1 MAENDV
7 PFNPLD
13 PLGPEFGKINPTSLD
28 PVSMSPFEGDNIDM
42 PTFENYKN
50 VFEPVR
56 NFFPPETSLHSP
68 VQNVKQFAVGIPN
81 QKTPTGAGS
90 TADRANAWLS
100 KWKADNTTRNAKP
113 KDNFGRIMMYKDG
126 PNGDAFY
133 DRYKA
138 FGQQKFDEIG
148 FSPLRNN
155 DAIYNENTT
164 WWQRHKRTMMNSFW
178 PLFGRGF
185 ISGPKSL
192 AKALTGDFSPDI
204 EEAEAYERAAAIG
217 QDTTGGFGSF
227 MNNTIMNF
235 GYTAGI
241 ITEAVAEEFGALLLA
256 PETGGASLVAATVNN
271 AIKLGRVPNM
281 LSKVNKMSTGVRGIA
296 RARTM
301 SQRAAAGQRIGKVL
315 NQSVKGI
322 GGSING
328 SRRFWNQVRQSSQLP
343 LIRFLNP
350 LENTTEALIG
360 IGKNAD
366 NLTALAKVSKT
377 AGGLY
382 RDMRNVNMALSEARL
397 EGGLVE
403 NKTYDKLYTDYFVK
417 NQMAPDDKMQR
428 DMVLQAKAAGMET
441 LLWNV
446 ALVYGTN
453 KLVFPNIM
461 GPRGGIANFLRS
473 KTDDILNLDSR
484 VGKKVIFRETAQKA
498 GKPKPKLTKGK
509 FEVVDNTIAEKIRAF
524 KKDPLRKSTA
534 GFLGYFKANFAEGF
548 QENIQE
554 TLSEGLGNYYTNQF
568 ESSAVRAHLFNK
580 GTSVYADQASSKEE
594 YLSEAWKKYNP
605 FSAEGFEVFASGFLM
620 GFLAKPINLSV
631 EWASVAYNKNFRT
644 EEYQKYVDAKTNYAQ
659 GVANT
664 LNALYSDPQ
673 AFYDSKI
680 MNYGVQDFTSLIK
693 QYGTRKNALDA
704 TDEALVM
711 QLTTALDTG
720 MYDTFRHYISEYKN
734 LTDAEIEEE
743 LGLEAG
749 QGAKYKERVEPIL
762 AKMDQIEQK
771 HTEINRRYPTPLD
784 LNQFKKGTDE
794 YKKAA
799 LFNSAWEVAKKN
811 AIFMSSSYED
821 ALKRM
826 SAITNTLVSDPSLR
840 NISGRDIELL
850 TNVSKM
856 KNERDMLKTEVE
868 GAEAGPTS
876 RFDLQGTGLPAKKKK
891 LEALEE
897 YIAAYEYFQNYEVFD
912 TEAEIERLD
921 QEGKLEGLKDNA
933 GNVLTKEQAKEEARK
948 YLRAKLKVAPKSDDA
963 SLQARNNLETAY
975 KKYLRT
981 LNEVNEQAYFEED
994 ADRSFELLVDH
1005 YKLGRESNILADY
1018 VNLLHNPVE
1027 FAEHVERNYEWMTK
1041 LYDNRKD
1048 YYDNLVGKHL
1058 NHIELNAILN
1068 ALADKNIFI
1077 SEEDA
1082 VNFLRNP
1089 MALPDEFFDASR
1101 KAVIKEGH
1109 PEFEQLRLLFSLAS
1123 RTARQNTSVPTNDD
1137 LERNLDFLDQQMQ
1150 ADIDAL
1156 PQIQVKK
1163 ERGELDLM
1171 GDPFISA
1178 QAVYD
1183 QLKNGQYVEAVYL
1196 ENDKEQTVVF
1206 FRDNDKLF
1214 IVTGNES
1221 QEAKINEISNSFLE
1235 GKIYTLEMEPADKD
1249 AVEEIKKDYAQRR
1262 LDLINKMAEK
1272 VNSAAGTDA
1281 EDAFVPFTSA
1291 TPFDEMDEELQDILK
1306 SVYGNYL
1313 EKNPDIADKVL
1324 DLDDYAY
1331 FEELESFVRT
1341 NRLAKEAIDNY
1352 NSRKLAERA
1361 TQPTGQVEAPVIE
1374 IQGQLIDFALISDKK
1389 IRDAI
1394 KYLNKNILALEEK
1407 INQIPEDKRNQA
1419 ELELLAK
1426 LKFNAAQ
1433 AERYLAFRI
1442 QNTESPKMQ
1451 NALDIIGRD
1460 VIAYQNK
1467 IILDKAT
1474 NKYDVDGDLLA
1485 RVTSA
1490 IEKLKKEGYSYDKDA
1505 MNTIIASFRR
1515 TVLAGK
1521 TLEEFETDLSSRIR
1535 DGESGMNEYARKM
1548 IILKLKEVL
1557 ELESTEEG
1565 TDTKANVDI
1574 SEGEAVSV
1582 HTPRKL
1588 FKARLDRIKENQEG
1602 KRKADYTAS
1611 PEGYVVSLM
1620 ADKFNENDDQ
1630 GRPIHAG
1637 AEVYLNDK
1645 EISEIKRIE
1654 AKRKSGLINANEKSE
1669 ALQQVY
1675 RDAFKRALDTYE
1687 IVEDAEFEIE
1697 VEDRRSKYN
1706 ATTTDTKQEKSKMT
1720 DQEKID
1726 YLKEI
1731 VSEYTF
1737 EQNRLAGNY
1746 LDDQIR
1752 TFFETGEAQ
1761 FDGNKITQEAF
1772 DALFGPSSFLAS
1784 IKRRHDNG
1792 EIQVFANRIKL
1803 FDKEAGVA
1811 GEIDLLIVDR
1821 NGNVFIVD
1829 IKTGS
1834 KDKWANYDQ
1843 LGNPNSKKEN
1853 YLLQL
1858 TAYANMFYNMTG
1870 IKPGIFLMPIETDV
1884 DPTVVLNPNTN
1895 EPEGGK
1901 VLTAKFATSI
1911 ADIDTNLL
1919 KLDPSLVIGD
1929 NELSIQDRVDQIIP
1943 RKNIQPVEDV
1953 VTPMDEVSDDEW
1965 NNFLKPISEVS
1976 PERIASLAYKVSRRL
1991 ALTDKEEA
1999 IRQKF
2004 AAQVNIKMIEMLA
2017 KEQQTSDPQVG
2028 DDAEVQNPLAEQ
2040 NEEMERMIL
2049 DDEVL
2054 ERKKDLL
2061 NRRITALKNKQLTTQ
2076 TKLEDV
2082 RDTLAFLEDL
2092 LESSVDLASINV
2104 NSLVASVDQ
2113 ITKLTEVAKQLK
2125 KSKQSKMG
2133 KKVQGRAD
2141 EYNKRIRAEFKE
2153 AQFILSTIKKVKE
2166 EIAQLEAL
2174 QKDLE
2179 LQVEYYQQ
2187 LKTDKSIKTISV
2199 SEINN
2204 KIRKIQGKLKT
2215 IGRVIDALRNAIRSS
2230 LEYLREYLKVWQRL
2244 NVKMQKFGKETG
2256 YKPLSQEELRA
2267 LINSTDPSDI
2277 ATLEKYPQL
2286 RKEYDT
2292 LLTEINEVMDDV
2304 EFMDSVYNIENQRIQ
2319 ELEDAALRYQ
2329 RQIRFLQELID
2340 EEAEDIYGTPKLT
2353 DIEDA
2358 MVTAPEPKQS
2368 MTAAQNRIN
2377 TRINETQDELDSMME
2392 SAPSAEVLNKAE
2404 TVGGMTLKD
2413 LMESNEVFNEFV
2425 NMINAAN
2432 TPEELSGI
2440 ILKMQKSA
2448 DLELDEIDALQKLI
2462 DAREEGL
2469 NKGTIEP
2476 VININNVKEGT
2487 IVIAKKAIFTSSEKT
2502 TISLDEGQAGVISDI
2517 GQNGIRV
2524 KAEGR
2529 SIVFTWETANEFL
2542 TTEEM
2547 LMNQK
2552 PGEGFELSIEDKN
2565 VLRSSIDSSKLTDSD
2580 FENIQNNV
2588 QNKTQEDLENELF
2601 ENNPCES

>member
-81 QKTPTGAGS
+81 QKTPTDVGS

-133 DRYKA
+133 GRYQA

-192 AKALTGDFSPDI
+192 AKALTGDFSPDL

-217 QDTTGGFGSF
+217 QDTKGGFGSF

-256 PETGGASLVAATVNN
+256 PETGGASLVAATANN
-271 AIKLGRVPNM
+271 AIKLGRIPNM
-281 LSKVNKMSTGVRGIA
+281 LSKINKMSTGARGITRSA
-296 RARTM
+296 QAARTM

-328 SRRFWNQVRQSSQLP
+328 SRRFWNQVRQASKAP
-343 LIRFLNP
+343 LIKFLNP

-484 VGKKVIFRETAQKA
+484 VGKKVVFRETAQKA

-524 KKDPLRKSTA
+524 KKDPFRKSTA

-580 GTSVYADQASSKEE
+580 GTSVYSDQASSKEE

-644 EEYQKYVDAKTNYAQ
+644 EEYQRYVDAKTNYAQ

-680 MNYGVQDFTSLIK
+680 MNYGVQDFTNLIK

-784 LNQFKKGTDE
+784 LDQFKKGTDE

-811 AIFMSSSYED
+811 AIFMSSSYDD

-826 SAITNTLVSDPSLR
+826 SAITNTLISDPSLR

-856 KNERDMLKTEVE
+856 KNERDMLKTEIE

-897 YIAAYEYFQNYEVFD
+897 FITAYEYFQNYEVFD

-963 SLQARNNLETAY
+963 SLEARNNLETAY

-1123 RTARQNTSVPTNDD
+1123 RTARQNTSVPTNED

-1163 ERGELDLM
+1163 ERGKLDLM

-1196 ENDKEQTVVF
+1196 ENDKEQTIVF
-1206 FRDNDKLF
+1206 FRDKDKLF
-1214 IVTGNES
+1214 IVSGNES

-1235 GKIYTLEMEPADKD
+1235 GNIYTLEMEPADKD

-1281 EDAFVPFTSA
+1281 EDAFVPFTAA
-1291 TPFDEMDEELQDILK
+1291 TPFDEMDQELQDILK

-1374 IQGQLIDFALISDKK
+1374 IQGQLLDFALMSDKK

-1460 VIAYQNK
+1460 IIAYQNK

-1490 IEKLKKEGYSYDKDA
+1490 IEKLKKEGYSYDQNA
-1505 MNTIIASFRR
+1505 MNTIIAAFRR
-1515 TVLAGK
+1515 TVLAGQSVDA
-1521 TLEEFETDLSSRIR
+1521 FEKELNLRMR
-1535 DGESGMNEYARKM
+1535 DGEYGMNDYARKM
-1548 IILKLKEVL
+1548 IIIKLKEVL
-1557 ELESTEEG
+1557 ETT
-1565 TDTKANVDI
+1565 TDTKADI
-1574 SEGEAVSV
+1574 AAKIADIEKRRKESIVSFIKSRPRVKLSSNEEIVKAREELNKQTTEINDQYDAEYLEAVKKGEI
-1582 HTPRKL
+1582 PK
-1588 FKARLDRIKENQEG
+1588 DRAMRAISSADGLN
-1602 KRKADYTAS
+1602 RKAY
-1611 PEGYVVSLM
+1611 
-1620 ADKFNENDDQ
+1620 
-1630 GRPIHAG
+1630 
-1637 AEVYLNDK
+1637 AEL
-1645 EISEIKRIE
+1645 
-1654 AKRKSGLINANEKSE
+1654 A
-1669 ALQQVY
+1669 ALG
-1675 RDAFKRALDTYE
+1675 
-1687 IVEDAEFEIE
+1687 
-1697 VEDRRSKYN
+1697 
-1706 ATTTDTKQEKSKMT
+1706 TDTKQEKSKMT

-1761 FDGNKITQEAF
+1761 FDGNKISQEAF

-1834 KDKWANYDQ
+1834 KDKWDNYDQ

-1884 DPTVVLNPNTN
+1884 DSTVVLNPNTN

-1919 KLDPSLVIGD
+1919 KLDSSLVIGD

-1953 VTPMDEVSDDEW
+1953 VTPMNEVSDDEW
-1965 NNFLKPISEVS
+1965 NNFLKPIPEVS

-2040 NEEMERMIL
+2040 DEEMERMIL

-2104 NSLVASVDQ
+2104 NSLVASVEQ

-2174 QKDLE
+2174 QKDLK

-2286 RKEYDT
+2286 KKEYDA

-2358 MVTAPEPKQS
+2358 MVTTPEPKQS

-2440 ILKMQKSA
+2440 ILKMQRSA

-2487 IVIAKKAIFTSSEKT
+2487 IVIAKKPIFTSSEKT
-2502 TISLDEGQAGVISDI
+2502 TISLDEGQAGIITDI

-2529 SIVFTWETANEFL
+2529 SIVFTWETVNEFL

-2565 VLRSSIDSSKLTDSD
+2565 VLRSSIDSSKLTDTD
-2580 FENIQNNV
+2580 FENIQKNV
-2588 QNKTQEDLENELF
+2588 QDKNQEDLENELF

>member
-1 MAENDV
+1 MAENDI

-28 PVSMSPFEGDNIDM
+28 PVSMSPFEGDSIDM

-50 VFEPVR
+50 VFDPVV
-56 NFFPPETSLHSP
+56 NFLPPQTSLHSP

-81 QKTPTGAGS
+81 QKTPTDVGS
-90 TADRANAWLS
+90 AADRANAWLN

-138 FGQQKFDEIG
+138 FGQQKFDEVG

-185 ISGPKSL
+185 ISGPKSF
-192 AKALTGDFSPDI
+192 AKALTGDFSPDL

-217 QDTTGGFGSF
+217 QDTKGGFGSF
-227 MNNTIMNF
+227 MNNTVMNF

-241 ITEAVAEEFGALLLA
+241 IAEAVAEEFAALLLA
-256 PETGGASLVAATVNN
+256 PETGGASIVAATVNN
-271 AIKLGRVPNM
+271 SIKLGRLPSM
-281 LSKVNKMSTGVRGIA
+281 LSKINKMGTGVRGVTRSAQIA
-296 RARTM
+296 KL
-301 SQRAAAGQRIGKVL
+301 SQRAATGERIGKVL
-315 NQSVKGI
+315 NNSIKGI
-322 GGSING
+322 GSSING
-328 SRRFWNQVRQSSQLP
+328 SRKFWNQVRQASKAP
-343 LIRFLNP
+343 LVKFLNP
-350 LENTTEALIG
+350 LENTTEALVG
-360 IGKNAD
+360 IGRNAD

-403 NKTYDKLYTDYFVK
+403 NKTYDRLYTDYFVK
-417 NQMAPDDKMQR
+417 NQMAPDDQMQR

-484 VGKKVIFRETAQKA
+484 VGKKVVFREAEKQA
-498 GKPKPKLTKGK
+498 GKPKSKLRKGK
-509 FEVVDNTIAEKIRAF
+509 FEVVDNTFKEKIRAF

-534 GFLGYFKANFAEGF
+534 GFLGYFKANFVEGF

-580 GTSVYADQASSKEE
+580 GASVYADQASSKEE

-620 GFLAKPINLSV
+620 GFLAKPINMSV

-664 LNALYSDPQ
+664 LNALYSDPK

-680 MNYGVQDFTSLIK
+680 MNYGVQDFTNLIK

-720 MYDTFRHYISEYKN
+720 MYDTFRHYISDYKN

-771 HTEINRRYPTPLD
+771 HNEINRRYPTPLD
-784 LNQFKKGTDE
+784 LDQFKKGTDE

-799 LFNSAWEVAKKN
+799 IFNSAWEVAKKN
-811 AIFMSSSYED
+811 AIFMSSSYDD

-826 SAITNTLVSDPSLR
+826 AAITNTLVSDPSLR

-856 KNERDMLKTEVE
+856 KNERDMLKTEIE

-948 YLRAKLKVAPKSDDA
+948 YLRAKLKIAPKSDDA
-963 SLQARNNLETAY
+963 SLEARNNLETAY

-1005 YKLGRESNILADY
+1005 YKLGRESNLLADY

-1109 PEFEQLRLLFSLAS
+1109 PEFEQLRLLFTLAS
-1123 RTARQNTSVPTNDD
+1123 RTARQNISVPTNED

-1171 GDPFISA
+1171 GDPFVSA

-1196 ENDKEQTVVF
+1196 ENDKEQTIVF

-1214 IVTGNES
+1214 IVTGDQS
-1221 QEAKINEISNSFLE
+1221 QEVKVNEISNSFLE

-1249 AVEEIKKDYAQRR
+1249 AVEAIKKDYAQRR

-1281 EDAFVPFTSA
+1281 EDAFVPFTAA
-1291 TPFDEMDEELQDILK
+1291 TPFDEMDQELQDILK
-1306 SVYGNYL
+1306 SVYGDYL

-1341 NRLAKEAIDNY
+1341 NRLAKEAIDSY

-1361 TQPTGQVEAPVIE
+1361 TQPTGQVEAPIIE

-1389 IRDAI
+1389 IREAI

-1407 INQIPEDKRNQA
+1407 INQIPEDKRSQA

-1433 AERYLAFRI
+1433 AERYLAFRV

-1490 IEKLKKEGYSYDKDA
+1490 VEKLKKEGYSYDQSA
-1505 MNTIIASFRR
+1505 MNTIIAAFRK
-1515 TVLAGK
+1515 TVLAGQSVDA
-1521 TLEEFETDLSSRIR
+1521 FEKELSSRMR
-1535 DGESGMNEYARKM
+1535 DGEYGMNDYARKM
-1548 IILKLKEVL
+1548 ITLKLKEVL
-1557 ELESTEEG
+1557 ESESTTPVSDKKIELEKKIKKLENQIQTTYRFKEDTDSNAAVVQAEKDIEKYETELKKLKDELAALESTE
-1565 TDTKANVDI
+1565 TK
-1574 SEGEAVSV
+1574 E
-1582 HTPRKL
+1582 
-1588 FKARLDRIKENQEG
+1588 
-1602 KRKADYTAS
+1602 
-1611 PEGYVVSLM
+1611 
-1620 ADKFNENDDQ
+1620 
-1630 GRPIHAG
+1630 
-1637 AEVYLNDK
+1637 
-1645 EISEIKRIE
+1645 
-1654 AKRKSGLINANEKSE
+1654 
-1669 ALQQVY
+1669 
-1675 RDAFKRALDTYE
+1675 
-1687 IVEDAEFEIE
+1687 
-1697 VEDRRSKYN
+1697 
-1706 ATTTDTKQEKSKMT
+1706 EKSKMT
-1720 DQEKID
+1720 DEDKIN
-1726 YLKEI
+1726 YLKEL
-1731 VSEYTF
+1731 VTEYTF

-1752 TFFETGEAQ
+1752 NFFETGEAQ

-1772 DALFGPSSFLAS
+1772 DALFGPNSFLAS

-1821 NGNVFIVD
+1821 NGNVSIVD

-1834 KDKWANYDQ
+1834 KDKWAKYDE

-1895 EPEGGK
+1895 QPEGGK

-1919 KLDPSLVIGD
+1919 KLDSSLVIGD
-1929 NELSIQDRVDQIIP
+1929 NELSIQDRIDQIIP
-1943 RKNIQPVEDV
+1943 RKDIQPVEDV

-1965 NNFLKPISEVS
+1965 NNFLKPVPEVS

-2017 KEQQTSDPQVG
+2017 KEQQTSNPQIG
-2028 DDAEVQNPLAEQ
+2028 DDAEVQNPIAEQ
-2040 NEEMERMIL
+2040 NEELERMIL

-2054 ERKKDLL
+2054 ERKNDLL

-2166 EIAQLEAL
+2166 EIAQLEAI

-2187 LKTDKSIKTISV
+2187 LKTDKSIKTISA
-2199 SEINN
+2199 SEINK

-2267 LINSTDPSDI
+2267 LIDSTDPSDI

-2286 RKEYDT
+2286 KKEFDA

-2329 RQIRFLQELID
+2329 RQVRFLQELVD

-2353 DIEDA
+2353 DIEDG
-2358 MVTAPEPKQS
+2358 MVETPKPEQS

-2392 SAPSAEVLNKAE
+2392 SAPSVDDLNKAE

-2425 NMINAAN
+2425 DMINAAN

-2440 ILKMQKSA
+2440 ILKMQRSA

-2469 NKGTIEP
+2469 NKGTVEP

-2487 IVIAKKAIFTSSEKT
+2487 IVIAKKPIFTSPEKT
-2502 TISLDEGQAGVISDI
+2502 TMLMDENQAGTISDV
-2517 GQNGIRV
+2517 GANGIRV
-2524 KAEGR
+2524 MAEGK
-2529 SIVFTWETANEFL
+2529 SIVFTWEKANEFL
-2542 TTEEM
+2542 TTSEM

-2552 PGEGFELSIEDKN
+2552 PGEGFELSIQDKN
-2565 VLRSSIDSSKLTDSD
+2565 VLKSSIDSSKLTDSD
-2580 FENIQNNV
+2580 FENIQKNV
-2588 QNKTQEDLENELF
+2588 QNKSQEDLENELF
-2601 ENNPCES
+2601 ENNPCKS

>member
-1 MAENDV
+1 MAENDI

-28 PVSMSPFEGDNIDM
+28 PVSMSPFEGDSIDM

-56 NFFPPETSLHSP
+56 NLFPPETSLHSP

-81 QKTPTGAGS
+81 QKTPTDVGS

-138 FGQQKFDEIG
+138 FGQQKFDEVG

-164 WWQRHKRTMMNSFW
+164 YWQRHKRTMMNSFW

-192 AKALTGDFSPDI
+192 GKALIGDFSPDLV
-204 EEAEAYERAAAIG
+204 EAEAYERAAAIG
-217 QDTTGGFGSF
+217 QDTKGGFGSF
-227 MNNTIMNF
+227 MNNTVMNF

-241 ITEAVAEEFGALLLA
+241 IVEAVAEEFAALLLA
-256 PETGGASLVAATVNN
+256 PETGGASVVAATVNN
-271 AIKLGRVPNM
+271 AIKLGRIPSII
-281 LSKVNKMSTGVRGIA
+281 SKINKIGTGIKGVSRSAQAA
-296 RARTM
+296 RL
-301 SQRAAAGQRIGKVL
+301 SQRAATGQRIGKVL
-315 NQSVKGI
+315 NESVRGI

-328 SRRFWNQVRQSSQLP
+328 SRKFWNQIRQASKTP
-343 LIRFLNP
+343 LVRFLNP

-360 IGKNAD
+360 IGRNAD

-382 RDMRNVNMALSEARL
+382 RDVRNVNMALSEARL

-403 NKTYDKLYTDYFVK
+403 NKTYDRLYTDYFVK
-417 NQMAPDDKMQR
+417 NQIAPDDQMQR

-484 VGKKVIFRETAQKA
+484 VGKKVVFREAEKQA
-498 GKPKPKLTKGK
+498 GKPKPKLRKGK
-509 FEVVDNTIAEKIRAF
+509 FEVVDNTFADKVKAF
-524 KKDPLRKSTA
+524 KKDPLRKSTV

-554 TLSEGLGNYYTNQF
+554 TLSEGLGNYYTDQF
-568 ESSAVRAHLFNK
+568 ESAAVRAHLFNK
-580 GTSVYADQASSKEE
+580 GASIYADQASSKEE

-605 FSAEGFEVFASGFLM
+605 FSPEGFEVFASGFLM
-620 GFLAKPINLSV
+620 GFLAKPINMSV

-644 EEYQKYVDAKTNYAQ
+644 EEYQRYVDAKTNYAQ

-664 LNALYSDPQ
+664 LNAWYSNPE
-673 AFYDSKI
+673 AFFSSKI
-680 MNYGVQDFTSLIK
+680 MNYGVQDMVSLIK
-693 QYGTRKNALDA
+693 QYGGRKEALDA

-720 MYDTFRHYISEYKN
+720 MYDTFRHYISDYKN

-762 AKMDQIEQK
+762 AKMDEIEQK
-771 HTEINRRYPTPLD
+771 YKEINRRYPTPLD
-784 LNQFKKGTDE
+784 LDQFKKGTDE

-799 LFNSAWEVAKKN
+799 LFNSAWDVAKKN
-811 AIFMSSSYED
+811 AIFMSSSYDD

-826 SAITNTLVSDPSLR
+826 AAITNTLVSDPSLR

-856 KNERDMLKTEVE
+856 KNERDMLKTEIE

-921 QEGKLEGLKDNA
+921 EEGKLEGLKDNA

-948 YLRAKLKVAPKSDDA
+948 YLRAKLKIAPKSDDA
-963 SLQARNNLETAY
+963 SLEARNRLETAY

-981 LNEVNEQAYFEED
+981 LNEVNEQAYFEEA
-994 ADRSFELLVDH
+994 ADRTFELLVDH

-1027 FAEHVERNYEWMTK
+1027 FADHVERNYEWMTK
-1041 LYDNRKD
+1041 LYNNRKD
-1048 YYDNLVGKHL
+1048 YYDDLVGKHL

-1101 KAVIKEGH
+1101 KAVIREGH
-1109 PEFEQLRLLFSLAS
+1109 PEFDQLRLLFTLAS
-1123 RTARQNTSVPTNDD
+1123 RTARQNISVPTNED

-1163 ERGELDLM
+1163 DQGELDLM
-1171 GDPFISA
+1171 GDPFVGA

-1183 QLKNGQYVEAVYL
+1183 QLKNGQYIELVYL
-1196 ENDKEQTVVF
+1196 ENDKEQTITL
-1206 FRDNDKLF
+1206 FRNNDKLF
-1214 IVTGNES
+1214 IVNGTES
-1221 QEAKINEISNSFLE
+1221 QEVNINELTASFLE
-1235 GKIYTLEMEPADKD
+1235 GKVYTLEMEPADKE

-1281 EDAFVPFTSA
+1281 EDAFVPFTAA

-1306 SVYGNYL
+1306 GVYGDYL

-1341 NRLAKEAIDNY
+1341 NRLAKQAIDNY
-1352 NSRKLAERA
+1352 NNRKLAEKA

-1374 IQGQLIDFALISDKK
+1374 IQGQLMDFALMSDKK
-1389 IRDAI
+1389 IREAI

-1474 NKYDVDGDLLA
+1474 NKYDVDGDLLE

-1490 IEKLKKEGYSYDKDA
+1490 IEKLEKEGYSYDKDA

-1548 IILKLKEVL
+1548 IILKLREVL
-1557 ELESTEEG
+1557 ESESTAPVSDKKIELEKKIKKLENQIQTTYRFKEDTDSNAAVVQAEKDIEKYETELKKLKDELATLEG
-1565 TDTKANVDI
+1565 TETK
-1574 SEGEAVSV
+1574 E
-1582 HTPRKL
+1582 
-1588 FKARLDRIKENQEG
+1588 
-1602 KRKADYTAS
+1602 
-1611 PEGYVVSLM
+1611 
-1620 ADKFNENDDQ
+1620 
-1630 GRPIHAG
+1630 
-1637 AEVYLNDK
+1637 
-1645 EISEIKRIE
+1645 
-1654 AKRKSGLINANEKSE
+1654 
-1669 ALQQVY
+1669 
-1675 RDAFKRALDTYE
+1675 
-1687 IVEDAEFEIE
+1687 
-1697 VEDRRSKYN
+1697 
-1706 ATTTDTKQEKSKMT
+1706 EKSKMT

-1726 YLKEI
+1726 YLKEL
-1731 VSEYTF
+1731 VTEYTF

-1746 LDDQIR
+1746 IDEQIR

-1834 KDKWANYDQ
+1834 KEKWSNYDQ
-1843 LGNPNSKKEN
+1843 LGNPISKKEH

-1870 IKPGIFLMPIETDV
+1870 IKPGIFLMPIETNV

-1895 EPEGGK
+1895 QPEGGK

-1919 KLDPSLVIGD
+1919 KLDSSLVIGD

-1943 RKNIQPVEDV
+1943 RRDIQPVEDV
-1953 VTPMDEVSDDEW
+1953 VTPMNEVSDEEW
-1965 NNFLKPISEVS
+1965 NNFLKSIPEVS

-1991 ALTDKEEA
+1991 ALTDREEA

-2017 KEQQTSDPQVG
+2017 REQQTSDPEVG

-2040 NEEMERMIL
+2040 DEEIERMIL

-2054 ERKKDLL
+2054 ERKNDLL

-2141 EYNKRIRAEFKE
+2141 EYNKKIRAEFKE

-2166 EIAQLEAL
+2166 EIAQLEAI

-2187 LKTDKSIKTISV
+2187 LKKDKSIKTISA

-2277 ATLEKYPQL
+2277 AILEKYPQL
-2286 RKEYDT
+2286 KKEFDS
-2292 LLTEINEVMDDV
+2292 LLTEINDVMDDV
-2304 EFMDSVYNIENQRIQ
+2304 EFMDSVYTIENQRIQ

-2329 RQIRFLQELID
+2329 RQVRFLQELID

-2353 DIEDA
+2353 DIEDG
-2358 MVTAPEPKQS
+2358 MVETPKPKQS
-2368 MTAAQNRIN
+2368 MTAAEERIN
-2377 TRINETQDELDSMME
+2377 TRINETQNELDILE
-2392 SAPSAEVLNKAE
+2392 DKPSFEALNQAE

-2425 NMINAAN
+2425 DMINAAN

-2462 DAREEGL
+2462 DSREEGL

-2476 VININNVKEGT
+2476 VININNVKVGT
-2487 IVIAKKAIFTSSEKT
+2487 IVIAKKPIFTSPEQT
-2502 TISLDEGQAGVISDI
+2502 TISLDEGQAGVISDV
-2517 GQNGIRV
+2517 GANGIRV
-2524 KAEGR
+2524 KAEGK
-2529 SIVFTWETANEFL
+2529 SIVFPWEKVNEFL
-2542 TTEEM
+2542 ITEEM

-2565 VLRSSIDSSKLTDSD
+2565 VLKSSIDSSKLTDSD
-2580 FENIQNNV
+2580 FENIQKNV
-2588 QNKTQEDLENELF
+2588 QDKNQEDLENELY
-2601 ENNPCES
+2601 ENNPCKS

>member
-1 MAENDV
+1 MAENDI

-28 PVSMSPFEGDNIDM
+28 PVSMSPFEGDSIDM

-56 NFFPPETSLHSP
+56 NLLPPETSLHSP

-81 QKTPTGAGS
+81 QKTPTNVGS

-138 FGQQKFDEIG
+138 FGQEKFDEIG

-192 AKALTGDFSPDI
+192 GKALTGDFSPDL

-217 QDTTGGFGSF
+217 QDTKGGFGSF

-241 ITEAVAEEFGALLLA
+241 ITEAVAEEFAALLLA
-256 PETGGASLVAATVNN
+256 PETGGVSLVAATVNN
-271 AIKLGRVPNM
+271 AAKLGRLPM
-281 LSKVNKMSTGVRGIA
+281 MADKIRRAGSAARGFERASQAA
-296 RARTM
+296 RM
-301 SQRAAAGQRIGKVL
+301 SQRAATGQRIGKVL
-315 NQSVKGI
+315 NESVKGI

-328 SRRFWNQVRQSSQLP
+328 SRRFWNQVRQASKAP
-343 LIRFLNP
+343 LVKFLNP
-350 LENTTEALIG
+350 LENTTEALVG
-360 IGKNAD
+360 IGRNAD

-403 NKTYDKLYTDYFVK
+403 NKTYDRLYTDYFVK
-417 NQMAPDDKMQR
+417 NQKAPDDQMQR

-461 GPRGGIANFLRS
+461 GPRGGIANFLKS

-484 VGKKVIFRETAQKA
+484 VGKKVIFREAEKQA
-498 GKPKPKLTKGK
+498 GKPKPKLRKGK
-509 FEVVDNTIAEKIRAF
+509 YEVVDNTFKEKLISF
-524 KKDPLRKSTA
+524 KKDPLRKSAT

-554 TLSEGLGNYYTNQF
+554 TLSEGLGNYYTDQF
-568 ESSAVRAHLFNK
+568 ESSALRAHLFNK
-580 GTSVYADQASSKEE
+580 GASVYADQASSKEE

-620 GFLAKPINLSV
+620 GFLAKPINMSV

-644 EEYQKYVDAKTNYAQ
+644 EEYQRYVDAKTNYAQ

-664 LNALYSDPQ
+664 LNAMYSDPE
-673 AFYDSKI
+673 AFFSSKI
-680 MNYGVQDFTSLIK
+680 MNYATQDRANLVK
-693 QYGTRKNALDA
+693 QYGGRKDALDA

-711 QLTTALDTG
+711 QLTTALETG
-720 MYDTFRHYISEYKN
+720 NYDTFRHYISDYKN

-749 QGAKYKERVEPIL
+749 QGAKYKERVDPIL
-762 AKMDQIEQK
+762 KKMDEIESK
-771 HTEINRRYPTPLD
+771 YKEINRRYPTPLEMD
-784 LNQFKKGTDE
+784 QFQKGTEE

-799 LFNSAWEVAKKN
+799 IFNSAWEVAKKN
-811 AIFMSSSYED
+811 AIFMSSSYD
-821 ALKRM
+821 DSLKRM
-826 SAITNTLVSDPSLR
+826 AAITNTLVSDPSLR

-856 KNERDMLKTEVE
+856 KNERDMLKTEIE
-868 GAEAGPTS
+868 GAEAAPTS

-891 LEALEE
+891 LKALEE
-897 YIAAYEYFQNYEVFD
+897 FIDAYEYFQNYEVFD

-948 YLRAKLKVAPKSDDA
+948 YLRAKLKIAPKSAEA
-963 SLQARNNLETAY
+963 SEQAMSRLETSY
-975 KKYLRT
+975 KNYLRT
-981 LNEVNEQAYFEED
+981 LNEVNDQAYFEED
-994 ADRSFELLVDH
+994 ADKTFELLVDH

-1101 KAVIKEGH
+1101 KAVIREGH
-1109 PEFEQLRLLFSLAS
+1109 PEFDQLRLLFSLAS
-1123 RTARQNTSVPTNDD
+1123 RTARQNISVPTNED

-1163 ERGELDLM
+1163 DQGELDLM
-1171 GDPFISA
+1171 GDPFVGA

-1183 QLKNGQYVEAVYL
+1183 QLKNGQYIELVYL
-1196 ENDKEQTVVF
+1196 ENDKEQTITL
-1206 FRDNDKLF
+1206 FRNNDKLF
-1214 IVTGNES
+1214 IVNGTES
-1221 QEAKINEISNSFLE
+1221 QEVQINELTASFLE
-1235 GKIYTLEMEPADKD
+1235 GKLYTLEMEPADKE
-1249 AVEEIKKDYAQRR
+1249 AVEAIKKEYAQKRI
-1262 LDLINKMAEK
+1262 DLINKMAEK

-1281 EDAFVPFTSA
+1281 EDAFVPFTAA

-1306 SVYGNYL
+1306 GVYGDYL

-1352 NSRKLAERA
+1352 NARKIAEKA

-1374 IQGQLIDFALISDKK
+1374 IQGQLVDFATLSDKQIRAK
-1389 IRDAI
+1389 IKI
-1394 KYLNKNILALEEK
+1394 LNRNIIAQEETLEK
-1407 INQIPEDKRNQA
+1407 IPEDKRTQA
-1419 ELELLAK
+1419 QLELLAK

-1433 AERYLAFRI
+1433 AERYLAYRV
-1442 QNTESPKMQ
+1442 QNTESPKMK
-1451 NALDIIGRD
+1451 NTLDIIGRD
-1460 VIAYQNK
+1460 VVSYQNK
-1467 IILDKAT
+1467 IILDRAT
-1474 NKYDVDGDLLA
+1474 NKYDVDGDLLT
-1485 RVTSA
+1485 RVTTA
-1490 IEKLKKEGYSYDKDA
+1490 IEKLQRESYSYDKDA

-1521 TLEEFETDLSSRIR
+1521 TLEEFEADLSSRIR

-1548 IILKLKEVL
+1548 IILKLREVL
-1557 ELESTEEG
+1557 ESESTTPVSDKKIELEKKIKQLENQIQTTYRFKEDTDSNAAVVQAEKDIEKYETELKKLKGELAALEG
-1565 TDTKANVDI
+1565 TETK
-1574 SEGEAVSV
+1574 E
-1582 HTPRKL
+1582 
-1588 FKARLDRIKENQEG
+1588 
-1602 KRKADYTAS
+1602 
-1611 PEGYVVSLM
+1611 
-1620 ADKFNENDDQ
+1620 
-1630 GRPIHAG
+1630 
-1637 AEVYLNDK
+1637 
-1645 EISEIKRIE
+1645 
-1654 AKRKSGLINANEKSE
+1654 
-1669 ALQQVY
+1669 
-1675 RDAFKRALDTYE
+1675 
-1687 IVEDAEFEIE
+1687 
-1697 VEDRRSKYN
+1697 
-1706 ATTTDTKQEKSKMT
+1706 EKSKMT

-1726 YLKEI
+1726 YLKEL

-1737 EQNRLAGNY
+1737 EQNRLAGDY
-1746 LDDQIR
+1746 VDEQIR
-1752 TFFETGEAQ
+1752 NFFETGEAQ
-1761 FDGNKITQEAF
+1761 FDSTKITQEAF
-1772 DALFGPSSFLAS
+1772 DSLFGPSSFLAS

-1792 EIQVFANRIKL
+1792 EITVFANRIKL
-1803 FDKEAGVA
+1803 FDKNAQVA

-1821 NGNVFIVD
+1821 SGNVSIVD

-1834 KDKWANYDQ
+1834 KDKWTNFNDLANPY
-1843 LGNPNSKKEN
+1843 SKREN
-1853 YLLQL
+1853 YHLQL

-1870 IKPGIFLMPIETDV
+1870 IMPGIFLMPIETNV
-1884 DPTVVLNPNTN
+1884 DSVVTLNPTTN
-1895 EPEGGK
+1895 KPEGGK

-1911 ADIDTNLL
+1911 ADIDTNLIT
-1919 KLDPSLVIGD
+1919 LDPNLVVADG
-1929 NELSIQDRVDQIIP
+1929 EMSIQDRVDTIIP
-1943 RKNIQPVEDV
+1943 RKNIEPVGDV
-1953 VTPMDEVSDDEW
+1953 VTPMDEVSDEEW
-1965 NNFLKPISEVS
+1965 NNFLKPVPEAS
-1976 PERIASLAYKVSRRL
+1976 PERLDSLAYKVSRRL
-1991 ALTDKEEA
+1991 PLTDKEEA

-2004 AAQVNIKMIEMLA
+2004 AAEVNIKMIQLLA
-2017 KEQQTSDPQVG
+2017 REQGTADPQLG
-2028 DDAEVQNPLAEQ
+2028 DDAEVESPLADQEK
-2040 NEEMERMIL
+2040 ELEKMIL
-2049 DDEVL
+2049 DDEIL
-2054 ERKKDLL
+2054 QQKNDLL

-2092 LESSVDLASINV
+2092 LESSIDLASINV
-2104 NSLVASVDQ
+2104 DSLVASVDQ

-2133 KKVQGRAD
+2133 KKVEGRVT
-2141 EYNKRIRAEFKE
+2141 EYNKKIRAEFKE
-2153 AQFILSTIKKVKE
+2153 AQFILNTIKKVKE
-2166 EIAQLEAL
+2166 EIAQLEAI
-2174 QKDLE
+2174 QKDLQ

-2187 LKTDKSIKTISV
+2187 LKTDKSIKTISA

-2244 NVKMQKFGKETG
+2244 DVRMQKFSKETG
-2256 YKPLSQEELRA
+2256 YTPLSQEKLRA
-2267 LINSTDPSDI
+2267 LINSTDPSDV

-2286 RKEYDT
+2286 KKQYDA

-2304 EFMDSVYNIENQRIQ
+2304 EFIDSVYNAESQRIQ

-2329 RQIRFLQELID
+2329 RQVRFLQELID

-2353 DIEDA
+2353 DIEDG
-2358 MVTAPEPKQS
+2358 MVETPKPKES
-2368 MTAAQNRIN
+2368 RTAAEERIN
-2377 TRINETQDELDSMME
+2377 SRINETQNELDQLTDT
-2392 SAPSAEVLNKAE
+2392 PSFEVLDKAE
-2404 TVGGMTLKD
+2404 TVGGMSLKD
-2413 LMESNEVFNEFV
+2413 LMESNEVFTEFV
-2425 NMINAAN
+2425 DMINAAN

-2440 ILKMQKSA
+2440 ILKIQRSA

-2469 NKGTIEP
+2469 NKGTVEP
-2476 VININNVKEGT
+2476 MLNTNNVKEGT
-2487 IVIAKKAIFTSSEKT
+2487 IVIAKRVIFTSPQKDKVL
-2502 TISLDEGQAGVISDI
+2502 LDENDSAIVSEVTKE
-2517 GQNGIRV
+2517 GIRAV
-2524 KAEGR
+2524 TKDKVTIR
-2529 SIVFTWETANEFL
+2529 FTWEQANEFL

-2547 LMNQK
+2547 LMNKK
-2552 PGEGFELSIEDKN
+2552 PGEEFELSIDDKN
-2565 VLRSSIDSSKLTDSD
+2565 TIKSSIDSSKLTDED
-2580 FENIQNNV
+2580 FQNIQKNV
-2588 QNKTQEDLENELF
+2588 QDKTQDDLENELF
-2601 ENNPCES
+2601 ENNPCG

>member
-1 MAENDV
+1 MKTIQINAYEYKE
-7 PFNPLD
+7 LD
-13 PLGPEFGKINPTSLD
+13 QDAKFKVKLWLD
-28 PVSMSPFEGDNIDM
+28 EIPFEY
-42 PTFENYKN
+42 E
-50 VFEPVR
+50 
-56 NFFPPETSLHSP
+56 
-68 VQNVKQFAVGIPN
+68 
-81 QKTPTGAGS
+81 
-90 TADRANAWLS
+90 
-100 KWKADNTTRNAKP
+100 
-113 KDNFGRIMMYKDG
+113 
-126 PNGDAFY
+126 
-133 DRYKA
+133 
-138 FGQQKFDEIG
+138 
-148 FSPLRNN
+148 
-155 DAIYNENTT
+155 
-164 WWQRHKRTMMNSFW
+164 
-178 PLFGRGF
+178 
-185 ISGPKSL
+185 
-192 AKALTGDFSPDI
+192 TGDLDEQGKPIVKNDYASEWDERDI
-204 EEAEAYERAAAIG
+204 QEHCEMNKYYFDKYGNCIHHLDINRIRKVGSGVKGIERIG
-217 QDTTGGFGSF
+217 Q
-227 MNNTIMNF
+227 
-235 GYTAGI
+235 AGR
-241 ITEAVAEEFGALLLA
+241 
-256 PETGGASLVAATVNN
+256 AT
-271 AIKLGRVPNM
+271 
-281 LSKVNKMSTGVRGIA
+281 
-296 RARTM
+296 
-301 SQRAAAGQRIGKVL
+301 QRAASAQRISKVL
-315 NQSVKGI
+315 NESVKGI
-322 GGSING
+322 GHSISG
-328 SRRFWNQVRQSSQLP
+328 SRKFFNQVKQASKAP
-343 LIRFLNP
+343 LARFLNP

-360 IGKNAD
+360 IGRNAD
-366 NLTALAKVSKT
+366 NLTALAKMSKT

-403 NKTYDKLYTDYFVK
+403 NKTYDKLYTDYFLK
-417 NQMAPDDKMQR
+417 NQEAPSDQLQR
-428 DMVLQAKAAGMET
+428 EMVLQSKAAGMET

-461 GPRGGIANFLRS
+461 GPRGGIANFLKS

-484 VGKKVIFRETAQKA
+484 VGKKMVFREAEKQA
-498 GKPKPKLTKGK
+498 GKPKSKLTKGK
-509 FEVVDNTIAEKIRAF
+509 FEVVDNTFKDRLKAF
-524 KKDPLRKSTA
+524 KKDPFRKSAT
-534 GFLGYFKANFAEGF
+534 GFIGYFKANFAEGF

-554 TLSEGLGNYYTNQF
+554 TLSEGLGNYYTDKF

-580 GTSVYADQASSKEE
+580 GASIYADQASSKEE

-605 FSAEGFEVFASGFLM
+605 FSAEGFEVFSSGFLM
-620 GFLAKPINLSV
+620 GFLAKPINMSV
-631 EWASVAYNKNFRT
+631 EWGSVAYNKNFRP

-664 LNALYSDPQ
+664 LNALYSDPKQ
-673 AFYDSKI
+673 FYESKI
-680 MNYGVQDFTSLIK
+680 FNYAVQDIANIIK
-693 QYGTRKNALDA
+693 QHGGRKAALDA
-704 TDEALVM
+704 TDEALVT

-749 QGAKYKERVEPIL
+749 QGAKYKERVDPIL
-762 AKMDQIEQK
+762 SKMDQIERK
-771 HTEINRRYPTPLD
+771 YKEINKRYPTPLELD
-784 LNQFKKGTDE
+784 GFKKGTEE

-799 LFNSAWEVAKKN
+799 LFNSAWDIAKKN
-811 AIFMSSSYED
+811 AIFMSSSYDD

-826 SAITNTLVSDPSLR
+826 ADITTTLISDPALK
-840 NISGRDIELL
+840 NISARDVELL

-856 KNERDMLKTEVE
+856 KNERDMLKTEIE
-868 GAEAGPTS
+868 GADAGPTS
-876 RFDLQGTGLPAKKKK
+876 RFDIQGIGIAAKRKK
-891 LEALEE
+891 LKALEE
-897 YIAAYEYFQNYEVFD
+897 FIESYEYFQNYEVFD
-912 TEAEIERLD
+912 IEAEVDRLD
-921 QEGKLEGLKDNA
+921 QEGKLAGLKDNS
-933 GNVLTKEQAKEEARK
+933 GNELTKDQAKEEARK
-948 YLRAKLKVAPKSDDA
+948 YLRSKLKVDLKSDEA
-963 SLQARNNLETAY
+963 SLQARNRLETSY
-975 KKYLRT
+975 KNYLKT
-981 LNEVNEQAYFEED
+981 LNDINEQAYFEED
-994 ADRSFELLVDH
+994 ADRTFELLVDH
-1005 YKLGRESNILADY
+1005 YKLGRESNIMADY
-1018 VNLLHNPVE
+1018 INLLHNPVE

-1041 LYDNRKD
+1041 LYENRQE
-1048 YYDNLVGKHL
+1048 YYDNLVGKQL

-1089 MALPDEFFDASR
+1089 MMLPDEFFDASR

-1109 PEFEQLRLLFSLAS
+1109 PEFEQLRFLFTLAS
-1123 RTARQNTSVPTNDD
+1123 RSARQNIAVPTNED

-1163 ERGELDLM
+1163 ERGDLDLM
-1171 GDPFISA
+1171 GDPFVTVEAIF
-1178 QAVYD
+1178 D
-1183 QLKNGQYVEAVYL
+1183 QLKNGEYIDAVYL
-1196 ENDKEQTVVF
+1196 ENTKEKTTTF
-1206 FRDNDKLF
+1206 FKNNDKLY
-1214 IVTGNES
+1214 IINGDQS
-1221 QEAKINEISNSFLE
+1221 QEVQLNEVPNNFIE
-1235 GKIYTLEMEPADKD
+1235 GTIYTLKMEAADKE
-1249 AVEEIKKDYAQRR
+1249 AVAAIEKEYAQRR

-1272 VNSAAGTDA
+1272 VNTAAGTDA
-1281 EDAFVPFTSA
+1281 EDTFVKFYPS
-1291 TPFDEMDEELQDILK
+1291 TPFDEMDEELQEILK
-1306 SVYGNYL
+1306 GVYITYL
-1313 EKNPDIADKVL
+1313 ENNPDIADRVL
-1324 DLDDYAY
+1324 DLEDDYAY
-1331 FEELESFVRT
+1331 IEELESFVRT

-1352 NSRKLAERA
+1352 NNRKLAERA
-1361 TQPTGQVEAPVIE
+1361 TTPTGQVEAPIIE
-1374 IQGQLIDFALISDKK
+1374 IDGKLMDFALMSDKK
-1389 IRDAI
+1389 IREAI

-1433 AERYLAFRI
+1433 AERYLAFRV

-1474 NKYDVDGDLLA
+1474 NKYDVDGDLLE

-1490 IEKLKKEGYSYDKDA
+1490 IEKLEKEGYSYDKDA

-1548 IILKLKEVL
+1548 IILKLREVL
-1557 ELESTEEG
+1557 ESESTTPVSDKKIELEKKIKKLENQIQTTYRFKEDTDSNAAVVQAEKDIEKYETELKKLKDELAALEG
-1565 TDTKANVDI
+1565 TETK
-1574 SEGEAVSV
+1574 E
-1582 HTPRKL
+1582 
-1588 FKARLDRIKENQEG
+1588 
-1602 KRKADYTAS
+1602 
-1611 PEGYVVSLM
+1611 
-1620 ADKFNENDDQ
+1620 
-1630 GRPIHAG
+1630 
-1637 AEVYLNDK
+1637 
-1645 EISEIKRIE
+1645 
-1654 AKRKSGLINANEKSE
+1654 
-1669 ALQQVY
+1669 
-1675 RDAFKRALDTYE
+1675 
-1687 IVEDAEFEIE
+1687 
-1697 VEDRRSKYN
+1697 
-1706 ATTTDTKQEKSKMT
+1706 EKSKMT

-1726 YLKEI
+1726 YLKEL
-1731 VSEYTF
+1731 VTEYTF

-1746 LDDQIR
+1746 IDEQIR

-1792 EIQVFANRIKL
+1792 EITVFANRIKL

-1834 KDKWANYDQ
+1834 KDKWSKYDE
-1843 LGNPNSKKEN
+1843 LGNPNSKKEH

-1895 EPEGGK
+1895 QPEGGK

-1943 RKNIQPVEDV
+1943 RRDIQPVEDV
-1953 VTPMDEVSDDEW
+1953 VTPMNEVSDEEW
-1965 NNFLKPISEVS
+1965 NNFLKSIPEVS

-1991 ALTDKEEA
+1991 ALTDREEA

-2017 KEQQTSDPQVG
+2017 KEQQTSDPQMG
-2028 DDAEVQNPLAEQ
+2028 DDVEVQNPLAEQ
-2040 NEEMERMIL
+2040 DEEIERMIL
-2049 DDEVL
+2049 DDEIL
-2054 ERKKDLL
+2054 ERKNDFL

-2166 EIAQLEAL
+2166 EIAQLEAI

-2187 LKTDKSIKTISV
+2187 LKTDKSIKTISA

-2277 ATLEKYPQL
+2277 AILEKYPQL
-2286 RKEYDT
+2286 KKQYDAF
-2292 LLTEINEVMDDV
+2292 LTEINEVMDDV
-2304 EFMDSVYNIENQRIQ
+2304 EFMDSVYTIENQRIQ

-2329 RQIRFLQELID
+2329 RQIRFLQELVD

-2353 DIEDA
+2353 DIEDG
-2358 MVTAPEPKQS
+2358 MVETPKPKQS
-2368 MTAAQNRIN
+2368 MTAAEERIN
-2377 TRINETQDELDSMME
+2377 TRINETQNELDNLME
-2392 SAPSAEVLNKAE
+2392 SMPSTEAQKTAE
-2404 TVGGMTLKD
+2404 TVGGMTLRD
-2413 LMESNEVFNEFV
+2413 LMESNEVFNEFAT
-2425 NMINAAN
+2425 MINAAN
-2432 TPEELSGI
+2432 NVEELSQ
-2440 ILKMQKSA
+2440 ILLQIGKSA
-2448 DLELDEIDALQKLI
+2448 DLEIDEINALQELM
-2462 DAREEGL
+2462 DAREEAL
-2469 NKGTIEP
+2469 SKGTVEQ
-2476 VININNVKEGT
+2476 VINKNNISVNKV
-2487 IVIAKKAIFTSSEKT
+2487 VIAKMPILASQDNTF
-2502 TISLDEGQAGVISDI
+2502 LDEGEGAVVIEVLED
-2517 GQNGIRV
+2517 GIRV
-2524 KAEGR
+2524 MTNHHERGERVMK
-2529 SIVFTWETANEFL
+2529 FTWEQANKYL
-2542 TTEEM
+2542 ISKDM
-2547 LMNQK
+2547 LMKQK
-2552 PGEGFELSIEDKN
+2552 PGEEFELSVEDKN
-2565 VLRSSIDSSKLTDSD
+2565 ILKSSIDSSKLTDSD
-2580 FENIQNNV
+2580 FENIQKNV
-2588 QNKTQEDLENELF
+2588 QDKKQEDLENELY
-2601 ENNPCES
+2601 ENNPCKS

>member
-56 NFFPPETSLHSP
+56 NLFPPETSLHSP

-81 QKTPTGAGS
+81 QKTPTDVGS

-126 PNGDAFY
+126 PSGDAFY
-133 DRYKA
+133 KRYKA
-138 FGQQKFDEIG
+138 FGQETFDKIG

-155 DAIYNENTT
+155 DAIYNDNTT
-164 WWQRHKRTMMNSFW
+164 WWQRHKRTMVNSFW

-192 AKALTGDFSPDI
+192 AKALTGDFSPDL
-204 EEAEAYERAAAIG
+204 EEAKAYEEAAAIG
-217 QDTTGGFGSF
+217 QDTKGGFGSF

-241 ITEAVAEEFGALLLA
+241 ITEAVAEEFAALLLV
-256 PETGGASLVAATVNN
+256 PETGGASVVAATANN
-271 AIKLGRVPNM
+271 AIKLGRIPNM
-281 LSKVNKMSTGVRGIA
+281 LSTINKMSTGARGITRSA
-296 RARTM
+296 QAARTM

-328 SRRFWNQVRQSSQLP
+328 SRRFWNQVRQASKSP
-343 LIRFLNP
+343 LIKFLNP

-428 DMVLQAKAAGMET
+428 DMVLQAKAAGTET

-484 VGKKVIFRETAQKA
+484 VGKKVVFRETAQKA

-509 FEVVDNTIAEKIRAF
+509 FEVVDNTFAEKIRAF
-524 KKDPLRKSTA
+524 KKDPFRKSTV

-568 ESSAVRAHLFNK
+568 ESSAVRAHMFNK
-580 GTSVYADQASSKEE
+580 GTSVYSDQASSKEE

-644 EEYQKYVDAKTNYAQ
+644 EEYQRYVDAKTNYAQ

-680 MNYGVQDFTSLIK
+680 MNYGVQDFTNLIK

-734 LTDAEIEEE
+734 LTDAEIEED

-784 LNQFKKGTDE
+784 LDQFKKGTDE

-811 AIFMSSSYED
+811 AIFMSSSYDD

-826 SAITNTLVSDPSLR
+826 AAITNTLISDPSLR

-856 KNERDMLKTEVE
+856 KNERDMLKTEIE

-897 YIAAYEYFQNYEVFD
+897 FITAYEYFQNYEVFD

-963 SLQARNNLETAY
+963 SLEARNNLETAY

-1163 ERGELDLM
+1163 ERGKLDLM

-1196 ENDKEQTVVF
+1196 ENDKEQTIVF
-1206 FRDNDKLF
+1206 FRDKDKLF
-1214 IVTGNES
+1214 IVSGNES

-1235 GKIYTLEMEPADKD
+1235 GNIYTLEMEPADKD

-1281 EDAFVPFTSA
+1281 EDAFVPFTAA
-1291 TPFDEMDEELQDILK
+1291 TPFDEMDQELQDILK

-1374 IQGQLIDFALISDKK
+1374 IQGQLLDFALMSDKK

-1460 VIAYQNK
+1460 IIAYQNK

-1490 IEKLKKEGYSYDKDA
+1490 IEKLKKEGYSYDQNA
-1505 MNTIIASFRR
+1505 MNTIIAAFRR
-1515 TVLAGK
+1515 TVLAGQSVDA
-1521 TLEEFETDLSSRIR
+1521 FEKELNLRMR
-1535 DGESGMNEYARKM
+1535 DGEYGMNDYARKM
-1548 IILKLKEVL
+1548 IIIKLKEVL
-1557 ELESTEEG
+1557 ETT
-1565 TDTKANVDI
+1565 TDTKADVDI
-1574 SEGEAVSV
+1574 SEGEAISVS
-1582 HTPRKL
+1582 TPRKL

-1602 KRKADYTAS
+1602 KRRARHS
-1611 PEGYVVSLM
+1611 GGPEGYVVSLSS
-1620 ADKFNENDDQ
+1620 DKFNENDDQ
-1630 GRPIHAG
+1630 GRPINVG
-1637 AEVYLNDK
+1637 AEVYLN
-1645 EISEIKRIE
+1645 EEEVREIKRIQ
-1654 AKRKSGLINANEKSE
+1654 AKQDQGFINNIEKNE

-1687 IVEDAEFEIE
+1687 IVEDAEFETE
-1697 VEDRRSKYN
+1697 VKDRRSKYN
-1706 ATTTDTKQEKSKMT
+1706 ANTKQEKSKMT

-1761 FDGNKITQEAF
+1761 FDGNKISQEAF

-1884 DPTVVLNPNTN
+1884 DSTVVLNPNTN

-1919 KLDPSLVIGD
+1919 KLDSSLVIGD

-1953 VTPMDEVSDDEW
+1953 VTPMNEVSDDEW
-1965 NNFLKPISEVS
+1965 NNFLKPIPEVS

-2040 NEEMERMIL
+2040 DEEMERMIL
-2049 DDEVL
+2049 DDEIL
-2054 ERKKDLL
+2054 ERKSDLL

-2104 NSLVASVDQ
+2104 NSLVASVEQ

-2174 QKDLE
+2174 QKDLK

-2187 LKTDKSIKTISV
+2187 LKIDKSIKTISA

-2256 YKPLSQEELRA
+2256 YKSLSQEELRA

-2286 RKEYDT
+2286 KKEYDA

-2304 EFMDSVYNIENQRIQ
+2304 EFIDSVYNIENQRIQ

-2353 DIEDA
+2353 DIEDP
-2358 MVTAPEPKQS
+2358 MVTTPEPKQS

-2440 ILKMQKSA
+2440 ILKMQRSA

-2487 IVIAKKAIFTSSEKT
+2487 IVIAKKPIFTSSEKT
-2502 TISLDEGQAGVISDI
+2502 TISLDEGQAGIITDI

-2529 SIVFTWETANEFL
+2529 SIVFTWETVNEFL

-2565 VLRSSIDSSKLTDSD
+2565 VLRSSIDSSKLTDTD
-2580 FENIQNNV
+2580 FENIQKNV
-2588 QNKTQEDLENELF
+2588 QDKNQEDLENELF